1 MKVVKFFLW
10 FQVIIL
16 GLVVTFALVGYISSE
31 IKPSGNGIRMPFS
44 SAEVIDERVSTV
56 KMVLEDV
63 GFTNISLKPATD
75 GLPWDKGTV
84 YRIQVGDSTSFSIG
98 DTFPPDVRVIISYKK
113 AGMGG

>member
-16 GLVVTFALVGYISSE
+16 GLVVTLTLVGFIASG
-31 IKPSGNGIRMPFS
+31 IKPSGNGVIMPFS
-44 SAEVIDERVSTV
+44 SREVIGERVSTV
-56 KMVLEDV
+56 KMVLDDV

-98 DTFPPDVRVIISYKK
+98 DTFSPDVRVIISYKN
-113 AGMGG
+113 AEMGE